1 MIYKKHNLMKNFY
14 NANGVG
20 DEAMQSDILT
30 SEVAKF
36 IVGQP
41 RNLVGLLNKHS
52 KSKIVGIPSTKKL
65 TTLTADALYK
75 NKEFAEAVAMDIFA
89 INNTP
94 IFSEDGKTDYA
105 GLLKGTS
112 DLVKGLGDLFGG
124 IKGAKAKTE
133 KAKAEAD
140 KAKSEAE
147 KALYEKVKGLQ
158 RGKTPNTGLY
168 IGIGLGAAAVIGV
181 IVYFVKRK

>member
-1 MIYKKHNLMKNFY
+1 MKNFY

-30 SEVAKF
+30 SEVAKI
-36 IVGQP
+36 IVEQP
-41 RNLVGLLNKHS
+41 RNLVGLLNKYS

-75 NKEFAEAVAMDIFA
+75 NKEFAEAVAMNIFA
-89 INNTP
+89 ISNTP

-140 KAKSEAE
+140 KARSEAE

-158 RGKTPNTGLY
+158 RGKTPNMGIY
-168 IGIGLGAAAVIGV
+168 IGIGLGAAAIIGV
-181 IVYFVKRK
+181 VVYFVKRK